1 MCLSEGILK
10 ERRALVTGS
19 SVAGLTLKGL
29 PKGAQPS
36 AKGRGSVWR
45 HKDSFL
51 HPLILS
57 LWSHLQEPGGP
68 LTKGSWSES
77 VECPLGRQVLLIP
90 TSPHRKMTDRFQ
102 LLLCLFTVILPYLL
116 SAICVLISFPS

>member
-77 VECPLGRQVLLIP
+77 VECPPWQAGSPYPYIPTQEDDRQVSTAPLPFHCHPALP
-90 TSPHRKMTDRFQ
+90 SFCNM
-102 LLLCLFTVILPYLL
+102 CLNKLP
-116 SAICVLISFPS
+116 